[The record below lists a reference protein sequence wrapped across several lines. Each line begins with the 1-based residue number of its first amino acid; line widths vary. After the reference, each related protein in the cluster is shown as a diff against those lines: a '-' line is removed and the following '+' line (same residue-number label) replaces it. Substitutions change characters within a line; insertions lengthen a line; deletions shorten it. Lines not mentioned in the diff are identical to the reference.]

1 MEELIKKIDEELTQ
15 IKADLADES
24 KTLDLDATEAR
35 SKELLEE
42 RAKLVIKLNE
52 EKREQARRAV
62 GNGAGIVIDSVK
74 EEENMEK
81 KTLGIDSKEYRV
93 AFFKHLKG
101 MELTEAE
108 QRVMN
113 TGLTENQSILVP
125 TETQNNIWDL
135 VFGEHC
141 ILADCNTLR
150 ANSVVE
156 IITHSESSG
165 ATQVAEGVAPSEE
178 TNTFAK
184 ITLSGKDYAKY
195 VDITYAM
202 QNMAIPALISYIESE
217 IAKAIGEAMA
227 KDAVTAIES
236 KIDAENKVTA
246 SKAVSYTDVAKAFG
260 TLKRVGNVAIY
271 ATRYSVYNYL
281 IGMTD
286 TNGQPILQAP
296 AAGAPLGSI
305 FGAPIKIEDA
315 VADGKILIG
324 DASKATNAVVSDIMI
339 ESDKDIKKHVT
350 TYSGYARAEVA
361 LTDPKAFAEITLGE

>member
-42 RAKLVIKLNE
+42 RAKLVTKMNE
-52 EKREQARRAV
+52 EKREQVRRAV
-62 GNGAGIVIDSVK
+62 ENGAGVIIDSVK
-74 EEENMEK
+74 EEEMEK

-113 TGLTENQSILVP
+113 TGLSENQSLLVP

-156 IITHSESSG
+156 IITHTESSG
-165 ATQVAEGVAPSEE
+165 ATQVAEGAAPSEE

-236 KIDAENKVTA
+236 KIDTENKVTA
-246 SKAVSYTDVAKAFG
+246 SKAISYTDVAKAFG
-260 TLKRVGNVAIY
+260 ALKRVGNVAIY

-286 TNGQPILQAP
+286 ANGQPILQAP

-305 FGAPIKIEDA
+305 FGAPVKIEDA

-361 LTDPKAFAEITLGE
+361 LTDPKAFAEIALGE

>member
-52 EKREQARRAV
+52 EKREQVRRAV

>member
-1 MEELIKKIDEELTQ
+1 MEELIKKIDEELAQ

-42 RAKLVIKLNE
+42 RAKLVAKMNE
-52 EKREQARRAV
+52 EKREQVRKAV
-62 GNGAGIVIDSVK
+62 ENGAGIVIDSVK
-74 EEENMEK
+74 EEEKMEK

-101 MELTEAE
+101 VELNEAE

-156 IITHSESSG
+156 IITHTESSG

-227 KDAVTAIES
+227 NDAVTAIEG

-246 SKAVSYTDVAKAFG
+246 SKAITYADVAKAFG
-260 TLKRVGNVAIY
+260 ALKRVGDVAIY
-271 ATRYSVYNYL
+271 ATRYSVYNHL
-281 IGMTD
+281 IGLTD
-286 TNGQPILQAP
+286 ANGQPILQAP